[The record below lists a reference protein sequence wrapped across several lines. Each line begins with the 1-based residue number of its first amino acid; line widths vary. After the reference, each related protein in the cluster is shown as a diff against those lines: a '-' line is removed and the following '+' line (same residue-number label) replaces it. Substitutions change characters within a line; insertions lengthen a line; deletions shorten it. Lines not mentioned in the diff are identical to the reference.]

1 MHRVIVSLCLLS
13 LSLARSVYGQDAG
26 TAPAGP
32 EPADTSSD
40 SGVVSYGSY
49 SGGATYGNPSY
60 LVNGRYMSG
69 SGVGYL
75 GSYYQ
80 VGGFRPFWLSDDA
93 FIAPEAR
100 AMLTNDGQ
108 WGGNFGGLARRYLE
122 SRDRIIGAYGYF
134 DTDSQ
139 YNQRFNQG
147 SFGVETLG
155 NWDLRING
163 YIPLGNQ
170 DSLVSNGAPLCVMG
184 DPFFQGNNIVFNGV
198 QAQNRAQAL
207 TGGDIEFG
215 IPVAPQWQWLRAN
228 AGAYYYTSNQLA
240 PVPVDAAIPN
250 QQDKNPIGVRARLDA
265 WLTDTVLASVNVTS
279 DTVWGTNVNAVIDIR
294 FSGMNPTR
302 FYPNFSTR
310 ERMMQPVQRNWR
322 VAVMQYGTAVNTPI
336 EAVNPTTGKP
346 YFVEFINNTA
356 APGGD
361 GSFEH
366 PFDSFNHPNGI
377 PNADL
382 ILVARGDSTLANPYI
397 GTMKLF
403 DNQRLIGEGSQG
415 IAPLPLSAVY
425 GNCSVAGNFALPGY
439 GNGDGNFPFVQ
450 SGSGGPIVTLANNNE
465 VTAFNFIGS
474 GGDAIVGNGIRD
486 FNLHD
491 LEISGNAGR
500 GIALTGASGA
510 NTVISNI
517 NLGSVN
523 SPNPNGY
530 GNNAGGGIFVSA
542 GPSSLT
548 NLKLTNVNMNSS
560 PAGTQPFGVWLSGV
574 QGSINTTLT
583 NVNVNGNG
591 TGLKLDE
598 TNHSLVANL
607 LGVSANG
614 NVNDGVDI
622 TGVNGSVTINALN
635 GGLPLVAN
643 GNGGTGILYTQTG
656 GTGLINLTGVQANN
670 NGLDGIGL
678 VNSAATT
685 TTNIVNGT
693 INSNARD
700 GIHNPIS
707 NGSNSIVNVDPT
719 QVSNNGRDGYF
730 ASVTGGSSLIK
741 NFTDDTLN
749 NNGRS
754 AFYITLD
761 NGSVTSAITNTSGQ
775 FSTLN
780 GLHVD
785 AANGSTFVSNI
796 NGSTLSN
803 NTGAGIDIQLLSG
816 SSATINSSL
825 SQINNNTQNGVF
837 VSAAGLSNFH
847 GAFDNSQII
856 GNGGNGVRLSL
867 DNSPSSTL
875 AVTGGTSVSN
885 NGTNG
890 VLVDATNVTN
900 LTPTIGNAVI
910 SSNTLDGLRF
920 NVASGS
926 TVGAGSITNSS
937 IFDNKNSGLE
947 VNVAGAN
954 SSSDFTITNSLITN
968 SAGIAPQQNALL
980 FNVTTGG
987 QFAANITGSNLS
999 KNSLHAI
1006 NGTVTGTGAAGSSS
1020 ATVLLDGVDASGS
1033 GFTNAAL
1040 VASQGGL
1047 LNFTAQGNTSLSNS
1061 VNGAG
1066 VLVSVT
1072 GSTTVA
1078 NVDIDNS
1085 VVNGNAT
1092 IGYGAS
1098 VIDGTLNSCL
1108 EGSSFSFNQQ
1118 QGLLIDVSGP
1128 TGVAYYGVGTLTPGS
1143 QVTVSNNGQEGL
1155 LATATN
1161 LGTINYRSIGSH
1173 YDGNGT
1179 TGSFDGASFA
1189 TDNATIRALF
1199 HGGTTNNNTR
1209 DGLRVAGNPPLLNT
1223 NGSNITLSLANGFTS
1238 SGNAGFAL
1246 DFDVKNANTAFLLV
1260 DPVVPPVLNGPI
1272 NLDYSGVNQAF
1283 ANLSGVFHFDNKPGA
1298 GLAANFSNAG
1308 VVVFSLDGQG
1318 TSTANNN
1325 GAAGLDINLT
1335 NVTNGSILIKGFSDI
1350 SGNTG
1355 DGIHVSMT
1363 DVTNGALEL
1372 QGVTGGTTMTGNG
1385 GNGVKVE
1392 LTNTN
1397 LVNNFNSILNQTIIG
1412 LTVTDNQAFDSCLP
1426 LPVSVAANFA
1436 GVVPTKALTV
1446 DSFTVSGSGAEGITV
1461 DGTNVTIGT
1470 NGGSISN
1477 NVVTG
1482 SLGGDGIRLSIQNPA
1497 LVNPTADGF
1506 RFASNSSTSNSG
1518 NGINIDLTN
1527 VTMNNMDL
1535 SGAMVASDNGLEGVR
1550 IDLDNASITPTTGPA
1565 SIVASLNSGNGVFI
1579 NAVNNSNLFLST
1591 NSLIANSNTL
1601 AGFNGTAL
1609 SGSKVNIAM
1618 GNPSQLTNNGEQG
1631 LTMTVSGANS
1641 SSLFNV
1647 NTLTASNNGAQGLL
1661 TTVSAGGNL
1670 DFRSIASTYNTNG
1683 TGATKYDGVDM
1694 RVNGNT
1700 STLLSLFD
1708 GGSANGNG
1716 RDGYHF
1722 GGLTDAG
1729 SLAGATLTA
1738 SLNNGVG
1745 ATGNG
1750 RDSLN
1755 FDALSGSK
1763 AALLNS
1769 GFPLTL
1775 TGPANLNFTS
1785 VSQTAVANLTGTFQF
1800 NSNAAGSGLTAKFS
1814 SANTAIFNLNGLGGS
1829 AANGNSGSGLD
1840 ISMSG
1845 VTNGSVQLA
1854 GFVTAN
1860 SNGADG
1866 IKVLMNNVTTGALNL
1881 QGVNSKT
1888 LLNGNAGNGLNT
1900 QLTNVNL
1907 INNFGSTVA
1916 VPTISQLTTSS
1927 NQPAPY
1933 AVLPLPVTGPLSL
1946 AGMTPVTGY
1955 NVNNFSATG
1964 NSLGGVIVDA
1974 TRLTIA
1980 NGGSMSGNV
1989 GNGNNGGDG
1998 ISLKINDSAL
2008 VGATANN
2015 FLFNN
2020 NSATGNTGNGV
2031 HLDLNKLAMNNLSM
2045 TTIVAN
2051 TNTLDGLHIDL
2062 TESSVTPT
2070 TGPSS
2075 VAAFGN
2081 QGNGV
2086 FINSNNASNIFLNI
2100 GQLTANGNTLAGFN
2114 GSALAGSQLN
2124 IALGNPSSV
2133 SSNGLQGL
2141 NVTVDG
2147 AGSSSLFNV
2156 NNLSAN
2162 NNTQQGLL
2170 ATVSNGGNLDYR
2182 SLFSFYNGNG
2192 TGATKFDGVDMRV
2205 NGATSKLLTLFDVGS
2220 SAGGNGRDG
2229 YHFGGLTDGGS
2240 LAGATLTASLN
2251 NGATAITNGRYA
2263 LNFDALNGGA
2273 ANLLTSS
2280 VNPPVFNGPINLNF
2294 AGVTTTAIANL
2305 NGTFH
2310 FDNNAAGNGL
2320 TANFNG
2326 ANTAIFNL
2334 NGTGTSTAN
2343 GNSLGGINVSMA
2355 NVTNGSVRVAGF
2367 SSASGN
2373 LGGDGIHVDMTNVTN
2388 GALQLQG
2395 LAGGT
2400 NVSGNSG
2407 SGVTTVLSNVNL
2419 INNFNTVVSAPTV
2432 EFLTTTSNQ
2441 PNPYAVLPL
2450 PVTGPISLTGMVPT
2464 TGFTVN
2470 NFFASANSGG
2480 GVLVDGTDVAIADGG
2495 SMSNIV
2501 ANSNTGGDGI
2511 RLTLNNAALKNANG
2525 FLFNNN
2531 SATFNNSGDGIQ
2543 VGLTNVAMDN
2553 SQFKGL
2559 TGSNNNGDGISL
2571 SLLNSTM
2578 NNVDLTGAIVA
2589 SNNGGDGLFVSLDN
2603 SSMTPTTG
2611 PTSVTANA
2619 NAFDGVVIDAS
2630 NNSNIFMDIGTLT
2643 ANNNVAGS
2651 GFSGTAL
2658 TGSSLNICLDN
2669 PSSVSNN
2676 NGAGLELLVSGAGST
2691 GNVNVDTLTANANAN
2706 QGLLATVSA
2715 GGVLNYRSLN
2725 STYNNNVGGDGVDMR
2740 VDGATT
2746 VLRTLFTGGSANGNG
2761 RDGYHI
2767 GGLTDGASVNGASI
2781 TASLSGVTGT
2791 GDTRFGLNFN
2801 TPNASQ
2807 ANLLM
2812 DPASSSTFGPNN
2824 NVNVSNATQ
2833 SVVLQLN
2840 GVSFASGLNLVFN
2853 KTISGI
2859 TSAFV
2864 SLDGNNVAT
2873 IDGGLSV
2880 TMNGLDTG
2888 SLQVVDYAALN
2899 NTAGTAV
2906 NVLIDGTSATAG
2918 FTNAAIDIENTTGL
2932 TNMAVTGGN
2941 GVNVLAVNT
2950 HLIQN
2955 LATTATL
2962 PTVIGLTT
2970 TSNQAAPLDCLALPV
2985 ALNLT
2990 TAGLIPADALN
3001 ISDLNIS
3008 GAGAGGNAGII
3019 FVGVDSTIAANDGF
3033 ITNNTV
3039 TGSFGGSAIEMQM
3052 ISTGATGPMMNGLLI
3067 DGNTVTGTGPAPV
3080 ASGIRL
3086 LGINGG
3092 ATGSPFDNIKI
3103 TNNTVTDTNGEGILF
3118 LAVNPTGSPS
3128 TVNNLLIDSNT
3139 ATGNGSNGLVVVVDS
3154 ATMANLSTTNNTFD
3168 NNGSSGMQ
3176 FSLGNASI
3184 SGWTGTGSASN
3195 NDNAGL
3201 IAILNNTSSVT
3212 NANFTNMTFDQN
3224 GADGVSFIT
3233 ADATTSTFGT
3243 AIAPVTFTGGSI
3255 SDNGRLVPGSGVN
3268 LNTVANGTVANLVF
3282 NNVAIDNNLPN
3293 TSQQNGLL
3301 YTIASTGGTVNAA
3314 FTGGSISNNAVDAI
3328 NGTIN
3333 GTGVANGSSSTIS
3346 LTGTTADGSGS
3357 TGALFTVNNVG
3368 KLTLTVQDDAGTAS
3382 SISGSGADGIQINA
3396 TGLNTQV
3403 AATILNSDILNNGA
3417 NLLAASRNGFSGIF
3431 DNGATGTLTV
3441 TGSTI
3446 GNTTGTQQDGIYLN
3460 LNGTTP
3466 NLATDVIANVTNS
3479 ILSSNQT
3486 SALEV
3491 IAVGTGAVPTNGAH
3505 VTFDTVTADF
3515 SGGMGVALNASA
3527 GGLINFTALNSTSI
3541 SNSTQNGM
3549 FLSATGADT
3558 LLTVSLADTFVNN
3571 NGSNV
3576 FAGDGINGTVLA
3588 GARLNVEGSTTGL
3601 VPTSFNGNKGDGIDI
3616 FVSGVSSRADV
3627 DLHNATVGIV
3637 GSGNTL
3643 NGFQFQSLDGGEFNL
3658 QAYQTAFNGNG
3669 GAGLAGTVTNSAG
3682 VDTIGRIRIV
3692 GGSADSNT
3700 GSGFDLQG
3708 SNTTGGPTGIATL
3721 TAMFQADEN
3730 GTGISSQNNGGF
3742 GLNFVTTSTVQST
3755 PTAGTVGNL
3764 LMTGPSTLNGN
3775 TAGTV
3780 NISMDKALQAIVG
3793 LSGTFDGSSGDGI
3806 GISLTNISDLALVS
3820 VQGPGEVS
3828 GNAGNGINVNL
3839 QNAHNGVVFIG
3850 GFTDVSNN
3858 GLDGIKVTMDN
3869 VGADFGA
3876 GTGHGVLTINGTTTA
3891 VPGNTMNVSNNGGNG
3906 INTSFIN
3913 GSIIDNSFAPA
3924 ILGGVSNQVSLIVN
3938 NGDAN
3943 PATNLLPPPPLPVVP
3958 TLPAGQPML
3967 ETQLQNVST
3976 PLGLT
3981 FGNTVSIENVNLD
3994 ANGTT
3999 NVLNGVGI
4007 QYTVDG
4013 SQVVGSTL
4021 VENVNISDTGT
4032 VGTNHSGM
4040 VVSFLNGANVTGLD
4054 VVDSSITNSFGDGF
4068 RMLNP
4073 YMTTT
4078 PFALNFTRATMTGNT
4093 NNGIDITLP
4102 NLSLLNPTLNLTLT
4116 NTTVSNNGTAGVSG
4130 TDSNGLFVDAS
4141 NTLNSTA
4148 LVNVNILSDNTT
4160 ANAVSGLFQS
4170 QFNSNRGMGVFLS
4183 ASDTFAANQATISLN
4198 VSGTGGTNNF
4208 NSNGDAG
4215 VGFLLAGTAHGT
4227 ATASN
4232 ATFNNNVLRN
4242 LHGTNFRG
4250 DGFAVFLQGTAAA
4263 PPQATFDNSTLGDV
4277 ALNNT
4282 QFNSNAGSGFR
4293 MTTSLNGS
4301 SDSLTIRHATITGN
4315 ATNGI
4320 TFTRNAGVLSPG
4332 PYITNAVI
4340 DNSTITGNTGRGID
4354 ILSEFADGADDYTI
4368 TNNTIS
4374 NNTSHGVS
4382 LFTLADADVL
4392 AVMDNNTISSN
4403 GGSGIFATQ
4412 NLAGTDIGIVTAFVT
4427 NSTIT
4432 SNTLNGID
4440 ITAAHRIDIGQD
4452 QTATIGSN
4460 RISNNGLTGI
4470 TITGASAQQVGIG
4483 PGATVLPD
4491 TDHIVSNAIR
4501 NNGSHGV
4508 VINSIGS
4515 ESIVIQNNN
4524 ALITAPG
4531 GQLGGINN
4539 NNGDGIQLNAI
4550 GSRIV
4555 ATVDSNDVLTNA
4567 QDGIQLLVSN
4577 TGASLLTAN
4586 TVTITG
4592 NDVEDSGRRGINILN
4607 AANNRTNL
4615 TIGGTTAALQNVVT
4629 RSQLEGV
4636 YIVNTSTTGALGN
4649 GGGGVQ
4655 GVDALA
4661 NLAMA
4666 TSDTFTN
4673 DPRLALHVINNV
4685 ITSNGQAANGTV
4697 FDATGFVLRVGSSDG
4712 NSFAADGAALSYQNN
4727 GGNASNLTSAG
4738 LAGAF
4743 SVANVIRGG
4752 VAANIEQNTFGGD
4765 YNSDV
4770 TFQAFRS
4777 TTDPTTTVGTWT
4789 DQNEGD
4795 STAGPPVP
4803 RNPGN
4808 DAFSVTTYVQDPLS
4822 RLDLRFTN
4830 TNTGDGMVATRSD
4843 VFTSLNPAFYNNNEA
4858 VFKSRTASQDGN
4870 DPTVGG
4876 GNAANQSVNDDGGP
4890 FASGTRHR
4898 ILTRLASNAAPYN
4911 APRGVGTVVDV
4922 AVNGFLYPGV
4932 GASTWRRS
4940 TDTSSAGFANVP
4952 VGNDFGDTVTDPAAT
4967 APDTFAWDVLP

>member
-13 LSLARSVYGQDAG
+13 LSLAGSVYGQDAG
-26 TAPAGP
+26 SPQPRP

-40 SGVVSYGSY
+40 SGVISYGSY
-49 SGGATYGNPSY
+49 SGGATVGNPSY

-80 VGGFRPFWLSDDA
+80 LGGFRPFWLSDDA

-108 WGGNFGGLARRYLE
+108 WGGNFGGLARKYLE

-155 NWDLRING
+155 SWDLRING
-163 YIPLGNQ
+163 YLPLGNQ
-170 DSLVSNGAPLCVMG
+170 DTMVSNGPALCVQG

-240 PVPVDAAIPN
+240 PVAVDAAIPN

-265 WLTDTVLASVNVTS
+265 WITETVLASVNVTS
-279 DTVWGTNVNAVIDIR
+279 DTVWGTNVNAMIDIR

-302 FYPNFSTR
+302 FYPDFTTR
-310 ERMMQPVQRNWR
+310 ERMMQPVHRNWR

-336 EAVNPTTGKP
+336 QAVNPTTGKP

-366 PFDSFNHPNGI
+366 PLNSFNNPAGI

-382 ILVARGDSTLANPYI
+382 ILVARGDSTLANPYV

-415 IAPLPLSAVY
+415 IAPLPLSATF

-439 GNGDGNFPFVQ
+439 GDGDGNFPFVK
-450 SGSGGPIVTLANNNE
+450 SAGGGPIVTLANNNE

-474 GGDAIVGNGIRD
+474 GGDAIVGNGIKD

-500 GIALTGASGA
+500 GIALTGATGA

-530 GNNAGGGIFVSA
+530 GNNAGGGILVTA
-542 GPSSLT
+542 GPAGLT

-560 PAGTQPFGVWLSGV
+560 PAGTQPYGVWLSGV

-598 TNHSLVANL
+598 TNRSLVANL
-607 LGVSANG
+607 IGVSASGNTGNG
-614 NVNDGVDI
+614 VEV
-622 TGVNGSVTINALN
+622 TGTNGSVTVNALN
-635 GGLPLVAN
+635 GALPLVAN

-656 GTGLINLTGVQANN
+656 GTGLFNLTGVQANS

-678 VNSAATT
+678 VNSGATT

-707 NGSNSIVNVDPT
+707 NGANSIVNVDPT
-719 QVSNNGRDGYF
+719 DISSNGRDGYF
-730 ASVTGGSSLIK
+730 FSVTGGSTLLK

-754 AFYITLD
+754 AFFGTLD
-761 NGSVTSAITNTSGQ
+761 NGTVTSSITNTSGQ

-785 AANGSTFVSNI
+785 AANGSTFTSNI

-825 SQINNNTQNGVF
+825 SEINSNTQDGVF

-847 GAFDNSQII
+847 GAFDNTQITF
-856 GNGGNGVRLSL
+856 NGSNGVRLNL

-875 AVTGGTSVSN
+875 ALSGGTDVSSN
-885 NGTNG
+885 AANG
-890 VLVDATNVTN
+890 VLVDAANGAN
-900 LTPTIGNAVI
+900 LTPTITNSFI
-910 SSNTLDGLRF
+910 TNNTLDGLRF

-926 TVGAGSITNSS
+926 TVGAGTITNST
-937 IFDNKNSGLE
+937 ILDNKSSGLE
-947 VNVAGAN
+947 VNVTGAG
-954 SSSDFTITNSLITN
+954 SKSDFTITNSSISN
-968 SAGIAPQQNALL
+968 SAGITPQQNALL
-980 FNVTTGG
+980 FNVTNGG
-987 QFAANITGSNLS
+987 QFLANVTGGNLS
-999 KNSLHAI
+999 NNSQHAI
-1006 NGTVTGTGAAGSSS
+1006 NGTVTGTGPAGSSS
-1020 ATVLLDGVDASGS
+1020 ATVVLNGVDASGS
-1033 GFTNAAL
+1033 GFANATL
-1040 VASQGGL
+1040 VASQGAL
-1047 LNFTAQGNTSLSNS
+1047 LDFTAQGNTNLSSS

-1066 VLVSVT
+1066 LLVSVT
-1072 GSTTVA
+1072 GATTVA
-1078 NVDIDNS
+1078 NIDISNS
-1085 VVNGNAT
+1085 VVNSNAT

-1098 VIDGTLNSCL
+1098 VIGGTLNSCL

-1118 QGLLIDVSGP
+1118 QGLLIDVTGP

-1143 QVTVSNNGQEGL
+1143 QNNINGNGEEGL

-1173 YDGNGT
+1173 YDNNGT

-1189 TDNATIRALF
+1189 TDNASIRALF

-1246 DFDVKNANTAFLLV
+1246 DFDVKSANTAFLLV
-1260 DPVVPPVLNGPI
+1260 DPVLPPVLNGPI
-1272 NLDYSGVNQAF
+1272 NLDYTGVNQAF

-1298 GLAANFSNAG
+1298 GLSANFSNAG
-1308 VVVFSLDGQG
+1308 VVVFSLDGKG

-1335 NVTNGSILIKGFSDI
+1335 NVTNGSVLIKGFSDI

-1372 QGVTGGTTMTGNG
+1372 QGIAGGTTMTGNG

-1446 DSFTVSGSGAEGITV
+1446 DSFKVSGSVGEGITV
-1461 DGTNVTIGT
+1461 DATNVTIGT

-1477 NVVTG
+1477 NIVTN

-1497 LVNPTADGF
+1497 LINPTADGF
-1506 RFASNSSTSNSG
+1506 RFAGNSSTGNTG
-1518 NGINIDLTN
+1518 NGVNIDLTN

-1535 SGAMVASDNGLEGVR
+1535 SGALVASGNGLDGLR
-1550 IDLDNASITPTTGPA
+1550 IDLDNASVTPTTGPSSITA
-1565 SIVASLNSGNGVFI
+1565 SGNTKNGVFI

-1591 NSLIANSNTL
+1591 NSLIANTNTL

-1618 GNPSQLTNNGEQG
+1618 GNPSSLSNNIEQG

-1647 NTLTASNNGAQGLL
+1647 NGLAANNNGQQGLL
-1661 TTVSAGGNL
+1661 TTVSGGGNL
-1670 DFRSIASTYNTNG
+1670 NFRSLASTYNNNG

-1722 GGLTDAG
+1722 GGLTDGG

-1738 SLNNGVG
+1738 SLNNGAT

-1755 FDALSGSK
+1755 FDALSGSR
-1763 AALLNS
+1763 AALLSS
-1769 GFPLTL
+1769 GTPLTL

-1785 VSQTAVANLTGTFQF
+1785 VSQTAVANLTGNFQF
-1800 NSNAAGSGLTAKFS
+1800 NGNTAGAGLTAKFS
-1814 SANTAIFNLNGLGGS
+1814 SANTAIFNLNGLGTS
-1829 AANGNSGSGLD
+1829 TANGNSGSGLD

-1854 GFVTAN
+1854 GFTSAN
-1860 SNGADG
+1860 TNGVDG
-1866 IKVLMNNVTTGALNL
+1866 IKVLMNNVGTGALSL
-1881 QGVNSKT
+1881 QGVNAKT
-1888 LLNGNAGNGLNT
+1888 QLNGNAGNGLNT
-1900 QLTNVNL
+1900 QLTNVNF
-1907 INNFGSTVA
+1907 INNFASTVA
-1916 VPTISQLTTSS
+1916 APTVSQLTTGS

-1946 AGMTPVTGY
+1946 AGMTPATAF

-1964 NSLGGVIVDA
+1964 NTLGGVIVDG
-1974 TRLTIA
+1974 TRVTIA
-1980 NGGSMSGNV
+1980 NGGSMSGNTAT
-1989 GNGNNGGDG
+1989 NNAGGDG
-1998 ISLKINDSAL
+1998 IRLKINDSAL
-2008 VGATANN
+2008 VGATANQ
-2015 FLFNN
+2015 FQFNN
-2020 NSATGNTGNGV
+2020 NSATGNNGDGV
-2031 HLDLNKLAMNNLSM
+2031 HLELNKLAMDNSQFQNITGSTNTGNGVSLLLTNASMNNLAM
-2045 TTIVAN
+2045 TTIAASG
-2051 TNTLDGLHIDL
+2051 NTLDGLHIDL
-2062 TESSVTPT
+2062 TGSSVTPT

-2075 VAAFGN
+2075 VTASN
-2081 QGNGV
+2081 NLGNGV
-2086 FINSNNASNIFLNI
+2086 FINSNNASNIFLNM
-2100 GQLTANGNTLAGFN
+2100 GTLTANTNTLAGFT

-2133 SSNGLQGL
+2133 SSNVLQGL

-2156 NNLSAN
+2156 NTLTAN
-2162 NNTQQGLL
+2162 GNTQQGLL

-2182 SLFSFYNGNG
+2182 SVASTYNNNG

-2205 NGATSKLLTLFDVGS
+2205 NGATSKLLTLFDGGS
-2220 SAGGNGRDG
+2220 ASGNGRDG

-2251 NGATAITNGRYA
+2251 NGATAGTNGRYA

-2294 AGVTTTAIANL
+2294 AGVTTTAVANL

-2334 NGTGTSTAN
+2334 NGNGTSTAN
-2343 GNSLGGINVSMA
+2343 GNSLGGINVSMT

-2388 GALQLQG
+2388 KGALQLQG
-2395 LAGGT
+2395 VVAGT

-2407 SGVTTVLSNVNL
+2407 SGVTTVLNNVNL
-2419 INNFNTVVSAPTV
+2419 INNFDGVVTAPTV

-2441 PNPYAVLPL
+2441 PAPYAVLPL
-2450 PVTGPISLTGMVPT
+2450 PVTGPLSLAGIVPT

-2470 NFFASANSGG
+2470 NFFASSNVGG
-2480 GVLVDGTDVAIADGG
+2480 GVLVDGTNVAIANGG

-2501 ANSNTGGDGI
+2501 ANGNTGNDGI
-2511 RLTLNNAALKNANG
+2511 RLALNNAALQNANG

-2531 SATFNNSGDGIQ
+2531 SATFNSAGDGIQ
-2543 VGLTNVAMDN
+2543 VSLTNVAMDN

-2559 TGSNNNGDGISL
+2559 TGSNNGADGINL

-2589 SNNGGDGLFVSLDN
+2589 SGNGADGVFISLDN

-2619 NAFDGVVIDAS
+2619 NALSGVVISAV
-2630 NNSNIFMDIGTLT
+2630 NASNIFMDIGTLT
-2643 ANNNVAGS
+2643 ANNNVAGN
-2651 GFSGTAL
+2651 GFSGSAL

-2669 PSSVSNN
+2669 PSSTSNN
-2676 NGAGLELLVSGAGST
+2676 GSAGLVLNVNGAGST
-2691 GNVNVDTLTANANAN
+2691 GNVNVDTLTANANTT
-2706 QGLLATVSA
+2706 QGLLATVQA

-2746 VLRTLFTGGSANGNG
+2746 VLRTLFTGGSANNNG

-2767 GGLTDGASVNGASI
+2767 GGLVDGGSVNGASI

-2824 NVNVSNATQ
+2824 NVNVSNVAQ

-2840 GVSFASGLNLVFN
+2840 GVSFASGLNLTFD
-2853 KTISGI
+2853 KTASGI

-2873 IDGGLSV
+2873 INGGLSV
-2880 TMNGLDTG
+2880 TMNGLDAG
-2888 SLQVVDYAALN
+2888 SVQVVDYAALN
-2899 NTAGTAV
+2899 NTAGNAV
-2906 NVLIDGTSATAG
+2906 NLFIDGTTASAG
-2918 FTNAAIDIENTTGL
+2918 FTNAAIDIENSAGL
-2932 TNMAVTGGN
+2932 TNMAVTGGT
-2941 GVNVLAVNT
+2941 GVYVAMTQT
-2950 HLIQN
+2950 HLIQS
-2955 LATTATL
+2955 LTTTATL
-2962 PTVIGLTT
+2962 PTVIGLTPA
-2970 TSNQAAPLDCLALPV
+2970 SNQPAPLDCLALPV

-2990 TAGLIPADALN
+2990 TAGLIPADALT

-3008 GAGAGGNAGII
+3008 SPGAGGVNGII
-3019 FVGVDSTIAANDGF
+3019 VQGIGSTIAANDSF

-3039 TGSFGGSAIEMQM
+3039 NGSFSNVGIGVQM
-3052 ISTGATGPMMNGLLI
+3052 ISTGASSPMMDGLLI
-3067 DGNTVTGTGPAPV
+3067 DGNTVTGTVSAPI
-3080 ASGIRL
+3080 SGT
-3086 LGINGG
+3086 GISLIGQNLV
-3092 ATGSPFDNIKI
+3092 TGSPFANIKI
-3103 TNNTVTDTNGEGILF
+3103 TNNTVTGTGNDGIGIILNNP
-3118 LAVNPTGSPS
+3118 LASPS
-3128 TVNNLLIDSNT
+3128 TANNLLIDGNTVTGNTRNGLQLVAT
-3139 ATGNGSNGLVVVVDS
+3139 AT
-3154 ATMANLSTTNNTFD
+3154 TMANLTTTNNTFD
-3168 NNGSSGMQ
+3168 GNTNDGIQ
-3176 FSLGNASI
+3176 IELNASSI
-3184 SGWTGTGSASN
+3184 NGWTGTGSASN
-3195 NDNAGL
+3195 NDGRGL
-3201 IAILNNTSSVT
+3201 NLILLGTSAVT
-3212 NANFTNMTFDQN
+3212 NANFTNMTFDRN
-3224 GADGVSFIT
+3224 GGDGVLFQT
-3233 ADATTSTFGT
+3233 VDTTTSTFGS
-3243 AIAPVTFTGGSI
+3243 AVAPITFTGGSI
-3255 SDNGRLVPGSGVN
+3255 SDNGRLAAGNGVN
-3268 LNTVANGTVANLVF
+3268 LGTVANGSVANLVF

-3301 YTIASTGGTVNAA
+3301 YTIGATGGTVNAA

-3333 GTGVANGSSSTIS
+3333 GTGVANGSTSIIS

-3357 TGALFTVNNVG
+3357 TGALFTVNNAG
-3368 KLTLTVQDDAGTAS
+3368 KLTLTVQDNAGAAS

-3403 AATILNSDILNNGA
+3403 AATILNSDILDNGA
-3417 NLLAASRNGFSGIF
+3417 NLLATSRNGVSGIF
-3431 DNGATGTLTV
+3431 DNGATGTLNV
-3441 TGSTI
+3441 TGSII
-3446 GNTTGTQQDGIYLN
+3446 GNLAGTTQQDGIFLN
-3460 LNGTTP
+3460 LNGTSA
-3466 NLATDVIANVTNS
+3466 NALTDVIANVTNS
-3479 ILSSNQT
+3479 DLSSNQA

-3491 IAVGTGAVPTNGAH
+3491 IAKGTGAVPTNGAH
-3505 VTFDTVTADF
+3505 IIFDGVIADQ
-3515 SGGMGVALNASA
+3515 SGGMGVALSA
-3527 GGLINFTALNSTSI
+3527 NTGGLINFSALNSTSI

-3549 FLSATGADT
+3549 FLSATDANT
-3558 LLTVSLADTFVNN
+3558 LMTVSLVDTVVDN
-3571 NGSNV
+3571 NGSGF

-3588 GARLNVEGSTTGL
+3588 GARLNLEGSTQGL
-3601 VPTSFNGNKGDGIDI
+3601 IPTSFNGNQGDGIDI

-3627 DLHNATVGIV
+3627 DLHNATVGVV

-3643 NGFQFQSLDGGEFNL
+3643 NGFKFQSFDGGEFNL

-3669 GAGLAGTVTNSAG
+3669 GAGLTGTVTNTAG

-3708 SNTTGGPTGIATL
+3708 SNTTAGPTGIATL
-3721 TAMFQADEN
+3721 TAMFQADDN

-3775 TAGTV
+3775 TSGTV

-3820 VQGPGEVS
+3820 LQGPGEVS

-3869 VGADFGA
+3869 VGANFGA
-3876 GTGHGVLTINGTTTA
+3876 GTGHGALTINGTTTA
-3891 VPGNTMNVSNNGGNG
+3891 VPANTMNVSNNGGSG
-3906 INTSFIN
+3906 INVNVIN

-3958 TLPAGQPML
+3958 LLPAGQPML

-3981 FGNTVSIENVNLD
+3981 FGPTVSIENVNL
-3994 ANGTT
+3994 ASNGTT
-3999 NVLNGVGI
+3999 NALNGKGI
-4007 QYTVDG
+4007 QYTVNA

-4021 VENVNISDTGT
+4021 IQNANISGTGT

-4040 VVSFLNGANVTGLD
+4040 VVSFLNAANVTGLN
-4054 VVDSSITNSFGDGF
+4054 VVDSSITSSFGDGF
-4068 RMLNP
+4068 QMLNP
-4073 YMTTT
+4073 YMTAT
-4078 PFALNFTRATMTGNT
+4078 PFGLNFTRATITGNT

-4116 NTTVSNNGTAGVSG
+4116 NATVSNNGSAGVSG
-4130 TDSNGLFVDAS
+4130 TDSNGLFIDAS

-4148 LVNVNILSDNTT
+4148 TVNVNILSDNTT

-4183 ASDTFAANQATISLN
+4183 ASDTFPANQATINLN

-4215 VGFLLAGTAHGT
+4215 VGFLLAGTSHGT
-4227 ATASN
+4227 AIASN
-4232 ATFNNNVLRN
+4232 ATFNNTVNRG
-4242 LHGTNFRG
+4242 LHGANFLG
-4250 DGFAVFLQGTAAA
+4250 DGFGVFLQGTAAA
-4263 PPQATFDNSTLGDV
+4263 PPQATFNNSTLGDAV
-4277 ALNNT
+4277 VNNT
-4282 QFNSNAGSGFR
+4282 QLNSNAGSGFR

-4301 SDSLTIRHATITGN
+4301 SNGMTIRNATITNNTG
-4315 ATNGI
+4315 NGI
-4320 TFTRNAGVLSPG
+4320 TFLRNAGILSPG
-4332 PYITNAVI
+4332 PYIQNVVLSG
-4340 DNSTITGNTGRGID
+4340 NTITGNLRGID
-4354 ILSEFADGADDYTI
+4354 IASEFATGADTYTI
-4368 TNNTIS
+4368 SNNTISSNRSHGINLFTQADADLSVVINNNTINSNSGDGIRGTQNIGALDISTMVGVVTNNTIRFNTQNGIDITALHQFNIGVDAALAVNSNTIS
-4374 NNTSHGVS
+4374 NNT
-4382 LFTLADADVL
+4382 LD
-4392 AVMDNNTISSN
+4392 
-4403 GGSGIFATQ
+4403 
-4412 NLAGTDIGIVTAFVT
+4412 GIVITG
-4427 NSTIT
+4427 STVPLTTDRII
-4432 SNTLNGID
+4432 SNT
-4440 ITAAHRIDIGQD
+4440 
-4452 QTATIGSN
+4452 
-4460 RISNNGLTGI
+4460 
-4470 TITGASAQQVGIG
+4470 
-4483 PGATVLPD
+4483 
-4491 TDHIVSNAIR
+4491 IR
-4501 NNGSHGV
+4501 NNGNNGV
-4508 VINSIGS
+4508 TINSAGA
-4515 ESIVIQNNN
+4515 ESVVIQNNN
-4524 ALITAPG
+4524 ATFTTPG
-4531 GQLGGINN
+4531 GFLGGIND
-4539 NNGDGIQLNAI
+4539 NGNDGVQLNAVN
-4550 GSRIV
+4550 GTLT
-4555 ATVDSNDVLTNA
+4555 ATVSTNDVFNSGA
-4567 QDGIQLLVSN
+4567 DGVQLLVSG
-4577 TGASLLTAN
+4577 TGTTTAN
-4586 TVTITG
+4586 TVRVTTNNIA
-4592 NDVEDSGRRGINILN
+4592 DSGRRGINVLN
-4607 AANNRTNL
+4607 ASTNRTNL
-4615 TIGGTTAALQNVVT
+4615 RIDANTVT

-4636 YIVNTSTTGALGN
+4636 YIVNAAGAGTLGNTTGAA
-4649 GGGGVQ
+4649 Q
-4655 GVDALA
+4655 GIDAA
-4661 NLAMA
+4661 TNTAMFLSGDF
-4666 TSDTFTN
+4666 TSD
-4673 DPRLALHVINNV
+4673 PELALTVGNNL
-4685 ITSNGQAANGTV
+4685 ITSNGQSANGGN
-4697 FDATGFVLRVGSSDG
+4697 FIGASGFVLRVGSS
-4712 NSFAADGAALSYQNN
+4712 
-4727 GGNASNLTSAG
+4727 NASGNIADTGGFASTYTSAG
-4738 LAGAF
+4738 ITDATVMSTALMT
-4743 SVANVIRGG
+4743 RGG
-4752 VAANIEQNTFGGD
+4752 VAANVFGNTFGGQFAA
-4765 YNSDV
+4765 DV
-4770 TFQAFRS
+4770 TIQNFVS
-4777 TTDPTTTVGTWT
+4777 TTASPSGTQWT
-4789 DQNEGD
+4789 DNND
-4795 STAGPPVP
+4795 NP
-4803 RNPGN
+4803 RNNAN
-4808 DAFSVTTYVQDPLS
+4808 DVFNSAGYIGDPLA
-4822 RLDLRFTN
+4822 RLDIRFTG
-4830 TNTGDGMVATRSD
+4830 TNTGDGANVSRTD
-4843 VFTSLNPAFYNNNEA
+4843 FGNYNNNDP

-4870 DPTVGG
+4870 DPPGTGVSTG
-4876 GNAANQSVNDDGGP
+4876 DDGGP
-4890 FASGTRHR
+4890 FTSGTRNR
-4898 ILTRLASNAAPYN
+4898 NITRQASNAAPFN
-4911 APRGVGTVVDV
+4911 TPNGVGSIVDV
-4922 AVNGFLYPGV
+4922 TVNGFLYPGV
-4932 GASTWRRS
+4932 SINSVFRATTDST
-4940 TDTSSAGFANVP
+4940 TAGFSLP
-4952 VGNDFGDTVTDPAAT
+4952 ITNDFNTVVPGGGGVGETS
-4967 APDTFAWDVLP
+4967 FKWDALP